1 MRGPIRE
8 TERIIL
14 KLKLKQMG
22 TFYLNLANE
31 VDKLKLNGEFD
42 NEIFRLV
49 MPELLKEEKK
59 MKEDLASFIIEVLG
73 D

>member
-31 VDKLKLNGEFD
+31 VDKLKFNGEFD

-59 MKEDLASFIIEVLG
+59 
-73 D
+73 

>member
-49 MPELLKEEKK
+49 IPELLKEEKK
-59 MKEDLASFIIEVLG
+59 NERRFSFFHN
-73 D
+73 